1 VSLREHWRLEPD
13 LAFLNHGSFG
23 ACPVPVLEAQA
34 ALRNRLEAEPVRFLD
49 RELESRLDEARLGVG
64 SFLGAD
70 PDGLAFLPNATT
82 GVATV
87 LASLRLRPGDE
98 IVATD
103 HEYNATLNAARRTAE
118 AAGGRLVIV
127 RIPFPISGPDEALDA
142 ILEAVSERTRLVLV
156 SHVTSPTAIVLP
168 VDRMAA
174 ELAARGIDTLVD
186 GAHAPG
192 MVPLEVD
199 HLGAAWY
206 VANGHKWLCGPKG
219 TAILWARA
227 DRRAGLHPLVTS
239 HGANDERTDRSRFR
253 LEFDWLGTTDPTPH
267 LVLPAAIEWMD
278 AVVSGGWRAIEA
290 SNRAGALAARDR
302 LAELLGIDPPVP
314 DAMLGS
320 MAAVPLPIDP
330 RDEAAADALQVAL
343 AEDDRVEVPIGPWPV
358 RAARTS
364 GEPPQ
369 AILLRVS
376 WQIYNEP
383 WELERLVDALRRRL
397 PAVGGRAP
405 ARG

>member
-23 ACPVPVLEAQA
+23 ACPIPVLEAQA
-34 ALRNRLEAEPVRFLD
+34 ALRDRLEAEPVRFLD
-49 RELESRLDEARLGVG
+49 RELEDRLDGARLAVG

-87 LASLRLRPGDE
+87 LGSLRLRPGDE

-118 AAGGRLVIV
+118 AAGARLVIA
-127 RIPFPISGPDEALDA
+127 RIPFPINGPDEAIDA
-142 ILEAVSERTRLVLV
+142 ILEAASERTRLVLV
-156 SHVTSPTAIVLP
+156 SHVTSPSALVLP
-168 VDRMAA
+168 VEAIVAA
-174 ELAARGIDTLVD
+174 LAARDIDTLVD
-186 GAHAPG
+186 AAHAPG
-192 MVPLEVD
+192 MVAVAVD
-199 HLGAAWY
+199 SLGAAWY

-227 DRRAGLHPLVTS
+227 DRRSDLHPLVTS
-239 HGANDERTDRSRFR
+239 HGANDERTDRPRFR

-267 LVLPAAIEWMD
+267 LALPTAIDWLERL
-278 AVVSGGWRAIEA
+278 VPGGWPAIEA
-290 SNRAGALAARDR
+290 SNHAGALAARDR
-302 LAELLGIDPPVP
+302 LLDVLHLDRPAP
-314 DAMLGS
+314 DRMLGA
-320 MAAVPLPIDP
+320 MAAVPLPLDP
-330 RDEAAADALQVAL
+330 ADEAEADALQRTL
-343 AEDDRVEVPIGPWPV
+343 AEEDRVEVPIGPWPV
-358 RAARTS
+358 RAAR
-364 GEPPQ
+364 EPDHPPQ

-376 WQIYNEP
+376 WQLYNEP
-383 WELERLVDALRRRL
+383 WELERLVDALQRRL
-397 PAVGGRAP
+397 PAFAGRAS